1 MKAPICEICLR
12 SSILCSA
19 CKEKLDT
26 GRITEADVK
35 VSRTV
40 FEASD
45 RFKSLR
51 SVTVKRVIDTPSNTI
66 IITERDDAAKV
77 IGKGGS
83 IVRELTKTLNKN
95 VRVIE
100 ETSDRR
106 EFIEHLVFPAKV
118 SAVNVLYS
126 EGGEM
131 LKAILDRRPGISEQ
145 NLREIVKQV
154 YGQDIII
161 SAE

>member
-26 GRITEADVK
+26 GSITDADVK
-35 VSRTV
+35 VSRTI

-45 RFKSLR
+45 RFRSLR
-51 SVTVKRVIDTPSNTI
+51 SVTVKRVIETPGNTI
-66 IITERDDAAKV
+66 IITETADAAKI
-77 IGKGGS
+77 IGKGGL
-83 IVRELTKTLNKN
+83 IVKDLTKTIGKN
-95 VRVIE
+95 VRVVE

-106 EFIEHLVFPAKV
+106 EFIERLVFPARV

-126 EGGEM
+126 DGGEM
-131 LKAILDRRPGISEQ
+131 LKAIVDRRPGISEQ

-154 YGQDIII
+154 YGQDIVLA
-161 SAE
+161 SE